1 MKSDVYS
8 FGLVLL
14 ELITSR
20 RAISE
25 NINIIDWVKSTVAE
39 GHVEHIIDPK
49 LQGNFNRDTAWK
61 VVELAIA
68 CVSYA
73 SIKRPTMND
82 VVMEL
87 KNCLQAE
94 QTHHCI
100 PDNESLPLNLESMS
114 DPMPR

>member
-1 MKSDVYS
+1 
-8 FGLVLL
+8 
-14 ELITSR
+14 
-20 RAISE
+20 
-25 NINIIDWVKSTVAE
+25 E

-68 CVSYA
+68 CVSYS
-73 SIKRPTMND
+73 SIKRPAMND

-94 QTHHCI
+94 QTHCCI
-100 PDNESLPLNLESMS
+100 PENESLPLNFDCMS